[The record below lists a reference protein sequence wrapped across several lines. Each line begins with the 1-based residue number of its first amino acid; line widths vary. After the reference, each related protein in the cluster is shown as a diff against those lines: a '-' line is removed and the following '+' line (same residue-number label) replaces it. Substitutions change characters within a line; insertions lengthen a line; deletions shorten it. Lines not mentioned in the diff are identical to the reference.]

1 MNHKKP
7 HSKSRRA
14 ARTVTAVL
22 ALCLLVLPL
31 VACSRPPELDSV
43 RTEFEHLITASE
55 EVNDLLWGEGLA
67 YYDTDSDFAKE
78 HGLYETNLET
88 LGNYRYV
95 TREALAS
102 YPSVDDIRAAAEKVY
117 SEAFLSGVSTSLFEG
132 NLITNGGVSVI
143 SHARY
148 AEIGQ
153 DLCIQVGWDSRFEY
167 HARTY
172 DFSTMK
178 IQKKLS
184 GTDIVTVTIDSTRK
198 DGSDPRTMTLR
209 FVAEDDGWRLDSP
222 TY

>member
-1 MNHKKP
+1 MIQRKP
-7 HSKSRRA
+7 RNLTRRA
-14 ARTVTAVL
+14 VRTFLAAL
-22 ALCLLVLPL
+22 ALCLLSLPL
-31 VACSRPPELDSV
+31 VACARPPELASV
-43 RTEFEHLITASE
+43 QAEFERLITASE

-67 YYDTDSDFAKE
+67 YYDTDSEFAKE
-78 HGLYETNLET
+78 HGLYETNLEA

-95 TREALAS
+95 TSEALVS
-102 YPSVDDIRAAAEKVY
+102 YPSVDDIRAAAETVY

-153 DLCIQVGWDSRFEY
+153 NLCIQVGWDSRFEY

-184 GTDIVTVTIDSTRK
+184 GPDIVTVTIDSTRK

-209 FVAEDDGWRLDSP
+209 FVSGEDGWRLDSP